1 MCEHLLDTP
10 KTPERERKELQAGA
24 QDNRKL
30 CEENCLEIRA
40 GTLETWVA
48 AASREFSSDTPKL
61 SQSASTQSYKNWKFQ
76 TRNQKIIKIT
86 YNKMDNYSL
95 GCAIGLG
102 IVQIV
107 IGMWFLAWGGYF
119 GLLGL
124 PFAALPIWVMTILI
138 CTIFFSSGCLAITAR
153 KKAHVKSSFA
163 VSIISSITAF
173 SFLTLLPLYLGL
185 SIGEWATW
193 NGGILAV
200 PALIMFIVTSIS
212 AINSGIMVSYHL
224 HIKSFQVSISDTL
237 IKMKGVQKK
246 PTCRIDYQQWTTKYT
261 YAPPHQKANLQVF
274 RQMG

>member
-1 MCEHLLDTP
+1 MCEET
-10 KTPERERKELQAGA
+10 
-24 QDNRKL
+24 
-30 CEENCLEIRA
+30 CLEIRA
-40 GTLETWVA
+40 GTLETGAA
-48 AASREFSSDTPKL
+48 AASREFSSDTPKP
-61 SQSASTQSYKNWKFQ
+61 SPSASTQSFKNWKFQ

-173 SFLTLLPLYLGL
+173 SLLLTLLIAEGEAPFYFFGL
-185 SIGEWATW
+185 
-193 NGGILAV
+193 
-200 PALIMFIVTSIS
+200 PALIMFIVATIS

-224 HIKSFQVSISDTL
+224 HIKSFPVSIFNTL
-237 IKMKGVQKK
+237 
-246 PTCRIDYQQWTTKYT
+246 
-261 YAPPHQKANLQVF
+261 F
-274 RQMG
+274 